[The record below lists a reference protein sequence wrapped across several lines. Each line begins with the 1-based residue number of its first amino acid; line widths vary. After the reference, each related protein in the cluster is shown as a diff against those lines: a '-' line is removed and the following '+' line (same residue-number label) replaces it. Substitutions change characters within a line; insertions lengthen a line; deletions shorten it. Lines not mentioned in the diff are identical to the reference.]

1 MASHTSGE
9 FEGIIL
15 AAGRGTRM
23 APFSERYPKP
33 LLPVANKPL
42 IHHQIEYLRSLGV
55 TRVFIVIG
63 HLGHEIA
70 LDVRRGE
77 ALGVRVE
84 YVEQERAHGIA
95 HALMQVEARITRPF
109 VLILGDIYFEVDER
123 TNPLTSMQAEGA
135 AGFLAVMRESDPRL
149 LQRNFAVHMDDTGR
163 VRRVIEKPRFPN
175 SPWKGC
181 GIYAFDVS
189 FFDAVRRTPRSAG
202 RDEFELTSAVQ
213 IFIEDGAPVIARP
226 LVQCDINLTFPYD
239 LLQANLR
246 RLRGADSRGLI
257 APDAEIHPG
266 ARLSRCIV
274 GPGARIA
281 TPVSLQNTL
290 LFPGARVDVT
300 EPIDRAVITGEQIVD
315 CRYWINDDGLPSASG
330 ARTNGHAEKPAAPSP
345 APLAAMRGAVTWS
358 GR

>member
-1 MASHTSGE
+1 MVSPSTSGY
-9 FEGIIL
+9 EGIIL

-23 APFSERYPKP
+23 TPFSERYPKP

-42 IHHQIEYLRSLGV
+42 IHHQIEYLRSIGV

-77 ALGVRVE
+77 GLGVQVE
-84 YVEQERAHGIA
+84 YVEQDRAYGIA
-95 HALMQVEARITRPF
+95 HALMQVESRITKPF
-109 VLILGDIYFEVDER
+109 VLLLGDIYFELDER
-123 TNPLTSMQAEGA
+123 TNPLASMQAEGA
-135 AGFLAVMRESDPRL
+135 AGFLAVMREPDPKL
-149 LQRNFAVHMDDTGR
+149 VQRNFAVHMDDTGR

-189 FFDAVRRTPRSAG
+189 FFDAVRRTPRTAG

-213 IFIEDGAPVIARP
+213 IFLEDGAPVIARQ

-246 RLRGADSRGLI
+246 QLRGADSRGLI
-257 APDAEIHPG
+257 APGVEIHPG
-266 ARLSRCIV
+266 AKLSRCIV
-274 GPGARIA
+274 GAGARIT
-281 TPVSLQNTL
+281 TPITLENSL

-300 EPIDRAVITGEQIVD
+300 EPIDRAIITGEQIVD
-315 CRYWINDDGLPSASG
+315 CRYWINDEGLPATTNARHNGRVAKSAAASPAFQVGSSG
-330 ARTNGHAEKPAAPSP
+330 AAIYAGT
-345 APLAAMRGAVTWS
+345 
-358 GR
+358 